1 MESIIPRSDQYI
13 YNVSKV
19 SAFTLYCE
27 WTNNN
32 DELVNR
38 NGIPKIDIFAYLP
51 EENKFLQHSYMT
63 KIFDNFVVMTGSTG
77 YVVKASDNL
86 LLGQLDS
93 FDFWEYMIKPSY
105 LYRDKLEKICN
116 KPCTITSMSG
126 ESNTWLDTLDT
137 NPNQHTQ
144 YGFYNEETDYYFAVV
159 RNPGKPV
166 IEDVGFSYPE
176 NNDCKLYQ
184 QKFDIQYCGSAGTS
198 NENSFGF
205 TNDGNCL
212 VYGSAYTV
220 VLDYRN
226 IGSTQVAV
234 NGMTLTPTTTYDTSF
249 NNGDY
254 TTTQN
259 TVTFAPYTVES
270 GDTVNMTYAPFS
282 SSRSYHIQNLTVP
295 NNVTSATTDTIF
307 HNGHYYFVNLDYDS
321 YGSVGVVFN
330 GSILSDTGDYSLVNN
345 TTIQLNGVNYPGG
358 LTSGD
363 TFSLFYMTYFTL
375 EGLATEKEPKIDI
388 RVENYKRID
397 SEYVLYVYNSSGQTV
412 STQTQKI
419 PKGVEYSKPISLPAI
434 VPGPGS
440 YTYKVCQNAYY
451 PLINN
456 KTIVTS
462 NASATISFRM
472 DASTFYNAKTDR
484 NITPSGVGFG
494 RMGGIS
500 SGGY

>member
-1 MESIIPRSDQYI
+1 METATPHINQYI
-13 YNVSKV
+13 YNVSNT

-32 DELVNR
+32 NEIVNR
-38 NGIPKIDIFAYLP
+38 NGIPKVDVFAYLP

-63 KIFDNFVVMTGSTG
+63 KIFDNFVVMTGTTG
-77 YVVKASDNL
+77 YIVRASDDI

-105 LYRDKLEKICN
+105 LYRDKLEKIVN
-116 KPCTITSMSG
+116 KPNDITVMSG
-126 ESNTWLDTLDT
+126 ESNSWFDTLDT
-137 NPNQHTQ
+137 NPTPNTQ
-144 YGFYNEETDYYFAVV
+144 YGFYNPETDYYFVV
-159 RNPGKPV
+159 IRDPGKPV
-166 IEDVGFSYPE
+166 LEAIGFSYPE
-176 NNDCKLYQ
+176 NNDCRLYQ
-184 QKFDIQYCGSAGTS
+184 QKFNIQYCGSAGTS
-198 NENSFGF
+198 SENSFGY
-205 TNDGNCL
+205 TSDGNCL

-234 NGMTLTPTTTYDTSF
+234 NGTTLTPTTPSDTAF
-249 NNGDY
+249 DNGDY
-254 TTTQN
+254 STTQN

-282 SSRSYHIQNLTVP
+282 SSRSYHIQNARVP

-307 HNGHYYFVNLDYDS
+307 HNGYYYFINLDYMS
-321 YGSVGVVFN
+321 YGNVGVVFN

-363 TFSLFYMTYFTL
+363 TFSVFYMTYFTL
-375 EGLATEKEPKIDI
+375 EGIATVKEPKIDVL
-388 RVENYKRID
+388 VENYNRID
-397 SEYVLYVYNSSGQTV
+397 SDYVLYVYNASGQTV
-412 STQTQKI
+412 STQTEKI
-419 PKGVEYSKPISLPAI
+419 PKGVQYTKPISLPAI

-440 YTYKVCQNAYY
+440 YTYKVIQNAYY

-462 NASATISFRM
+462 NNSDTISFRM
-472 DASTFYNAKTDR
+472 DASTFYAAKSDTNLNPGR
-484 NITPSGVGFG
+484 NFGFSGP
-494 RMGGIS
+494 
-500 SGGY
+500 GY